1 MTLKLLI
8 EKIDA
13 INISGY
19 PVKESLVMEKC
30 HLIKKGLD
38 TLDNGK
44 ESSESIK
51 EFIKRVYWLG
61 YELGSNKGLEMSKY
75 ANQQSQ
81 YLKETHRIAPNEYN
95 SIVK

>member
-13 INISGY
+13 IDITGY
-19 PVKESLVMEKC
+19 PVKENLVMKKC
-30 HLIKKGLD
+30 QLIKNGLD
-38 TLDNGK
+38 TLSSGN
-44 ESSESIK
+44 ESSDSIK

-75 ANQQSQ
+75 ASQQIQ
-81 YLKETHRIAPNEYN
+81 FLREAQRIAPDEYN
-95 SIVK
+95 SIIK